1 MLSIIIPVFNAER
14 YISRCVD
21 SIIGQSFADWEL
33 LLVDDGSTDNTP
45 LICDEYVA
53 RNTKIR
59 VIHKK
64 NGGVSSAR
72 NVGISNAKGD
82 WIWFIDADDYILE
95 GAKFVIE
102 SALTKDCQAVALSF
116 IQEVNSCEAYPYLA
130 TCELDE
136 GIYTGKLL
144 INIKST
150 SPTVWSFLF
159 RRDIILRYKLQMSS
173 ELKFGEDKIFI
184 LEYLSHVENVLVLET
199 PVYQYVF
206 CKTSAVRQNFMKNE
220 REIDDQLKSILVLLV
235 DSKRNGI
242 DCGIFR
248 AQILY
253 IVTQFILL
261 CSSSELGYSVCK
273 KKYSEFIE
281 EICKVG
287 YSSWLLNF
295 IKIGLRV
302 FYNHPYWLKRRFLFF
317 YFHVNRQRYGLGG

>member
-45 LICDEYVA
+45 LICDEYAA

-159 RRDIILRYKLQMSS
+159 QRDVILRHGIQMSS
-173 ELKFGEDKIFI
+173 DLKYGEDKIFI
-184 LEYLSHVENVLVLET
+184 LEYLSNVDKVLVLGT
-199 PVYQYVF
+199 PVYRYVF
-206 CKTSAVRQNFMKNE
+206 CETSAVRQNFMKNE
-220 REIDDQLKSILVLLV
+220 REIDDQLASILILLNK
-235 DSKRNGI
+235 SRQNRI
-242 DCGIFR
+242 DCRVFRSQIF
-248 AQILY
+248 Y
-253 IVTQFILL
+253 IITQFVLL
-261 CSSSELGYSVCK
+261 CSTSNIGYQICR
-273 KKYSEFIE
+273 KKYCLFLDEFR
-281 EICKVG
+281 KVG
-287 YSSWLLNF
+287 YFSLLLIF
-295 IKIGLRV
+295 IKILLIL
-302 FYNHPYWLKRRFLFF
+302 FYYRPYLLKRRFMFL
-317 YFHVNRQRYGLGG
+317 YFSVNRKRVCC